1 MSTLLNLSIDVANLP
16 KEKFVKAKN
25 GKVYYNFTV
34 SINDETNQFGQNV
47 SAFDSMSKE
56 EREAGKNKIYI
67 GNGKVVWTDGSIV
80 VAERKEQ
87 DAPAPAPQV
96 EETNTQAQR
105 TFHSSKVRL
114 SKSRIIGELRLPYII
129 NKQNNLNDRY
139 NK

>member
-87 DAPAPAPQV
+87 DAPASAPQV
-96 EETNTQAQR
+96 EETNTQGSED
-105 TFHSSKVRL
+105 F
-114 SKSRIIGELRLPYII
+114 PF
-129 NKQNNLNDRY
+129 
-139 NK
+139 